1 MRDKHLSVPAPSRYR
16 SPDGTLAAKCG
27 KLTARRRVAW
37 AAGGDNLAR
46 AAGCY
51 NGASRDKVATPVAAS
66 QHRAGRV
73 IFDRQTQAIWING
86 QWL

>member
-1 MRDKHLSVPAPSRYR
+1 MWQADDK
-16 SPDGTLAAKCG
+16 K
-27 KLTARRRVAW
+27 ARLLGRWV
-37 AAGGDNLAR
+37 AAGYDLAR
-46 AAGCY
+46 AEGFY
-51 NGASRDKVATPVAAS
+51 NGAPRYKVATPVATS

>member
-1 MRDKHLSVPAPSRYR
+1 MWQA
-16 SPDGTLAAKCG
+16 DGK
-27 KLTARRRVAW
+27 KARRLGRRVG
-37 AAGGDNLAR
+37 GGDNLVR

-51 NGASRDKVATPVAAS
+51 NGASRDKVTTPVAAS